1 MALSTHD
8 YRPYKGSYKGLGYR
22 TFRMFRSNF
31 ISTIKNPAVI
41 VVMSI
46 SFLFAFF
53 YLMGLG
59 LGGTTLSSS
68 PEDDFLGQ
76 ADVRLKVTP
85 VDDGPLMREV
95 QLGDQIS
102 FEFRVRNT
110 GKETGNVLTYGE
122 APNDRWSVSTTIL
135 NGDAVL
141 RPGEEIDVRMDISIP
156 HHIGDFTYIEE
167 MDQWDGGGKEPYDD
181 GTGADRSGDST
192 TYIDIYPQNRGISH
206 TFDLFNVTRDVMFY
220 AGFVD
225 DYMKNDISMDP
236 SSEHFNPYWLAND
249 IRTGSITTLIS
260 LEKSEYLSILEV
272 ENVTVFDPGS
282 GSFSL
287 EIGSNGKDV
296 ERSIKGGGSAEFPLT
311 VENTGDM
318 DILIVLDC
326 YVTMYS
332 DRDWECTVLDLP
344 VDPFMGKPYIQLGA
358 GEKRDLTLKVRSSN
372 HSIERSFNIIV
383 VGTEIGNGSYHHSS
397 ISNGIVTVNEART
410 TDSTNKEI
418 FNMTWGS
425 YERYFWII
433 FLASVAGAGLISN
446 DIRYN
451 SISLYLSRPITKVH
465 YVLSKFVSLF
475 TVLSL
480 ITVIPAVLFFTA
492 GMAFGSAKFSFV
504 LEHLWILGALFLS
517 YFFALT
523 VFTSICLALSSLM
536 KRGIYAGAAIFSI
549 FAFSSTIS
557 WVLHGLFKKDYLKL
571 ISIHDNF
578 VVIFKVLFDIDF
590 NARAYGYDWYSPAAV
605 LLCLTLASWAIIIY
619 RMKKVEGA

>member
-8 YRPYKGSYKGLGYR
+8 YRPYKGSYRGLGYR
-22 TFRMFRSNF
+22 TFRMFRSNL

-41 VVMSI
+41 VVMSL

-59 LGGTTLSSS
+59 LGGTALTSS
-68 PEDDFLGQ
+68 PEDDFDWQ

-85 VDDGPLMREV
+85 VDDEMLMREV
-95 QLGDQIS
+95 QLGDRIS
-102 FEFRVRNT
+102 FEFKVRNT

-122 APNDRWSVSTTIL
+122 APNEFWSVSTTIL

-141 RPGEEIDVRMDISIP
+141 RPGEEINVRMDVSLP
-156 HHIGDFTYIEE
+156 HHIGEFTYLGEKDRWDE
-167 MDQWDGGGKEPYDD
+167 GVKEPDDGGI
-181 GTGADRSGDST
+181 GASRPGDST
-192 TYIDIYPQNRGISH
+192 SYIDMYPQDLGISH
-206 TFDLFNVTRDVMFY
+206 TFDLFNVTRSVSFY

-236 SSEHFNPYWLAND
+236 SSEHFYPYWLAND
-249 IRTGSITTLIS
+249 FRTGSITALVS
-260 LEKSEYLSILEV
+260 LEKSEYLSILEG
-272 ENVTVFDPGS
+272 ENLTVVDPGS

-287 EIGSNGKDV
+287 EIGADGRDV

-311 VENTGDM
+311 VHNTGDL
-318 DILIVLDC
+318 DILVVLDC
-326 YVTMYS
+326 YVTMY
-332 DRDWECTVLDLP
+332 RDYDWKCTVSDLP
-344 VDPFMGKPYIQLGA
+344 VDPFMGKPYLQLDA
-358 GEKRDLTLKVRSSN
+358 GEARELTLKVRSSN

-383 VGTEIGNGSYHHSS
+383 VGTEVGNGSYHHSS
-397 ISNGIVTVNEART
+397 ISNGIVTVNEARSI
-410 TDSTNKEI
+410 DNANKEI
-418 FNMTWGS
+418 FTITWGM

-451 SISLYLSRPITKVH
+451 SISLYLSRPITKIH
-465 YVLSKFVSLF
+465 YVLSKFASLF

-480 ITVIPAVLFFTA
+480 ITILPAAVFFIA
-492 GMAFGSAKFSFV
+492 GMAFGSVTFTFV
-504 LEHLWILGALFLS
+504 LEHLWILGALFFS
-517 YFFALT
+517 YFIALT
-523 VFTSICLALSSLM
+523 VFSSICLALSSLM
-536 KRGIYAGAAIFSI
+536 KRGIYAGAAIFSV

-557 WVLHGLFKKDYLKL
+557 WVLHGLFQKDYLKL

-578 VVIFKVLFDIDF
+578 VVIFKVLFDMDF
-590 NARAYGYDWYSPAAV
+590 DAKAYGYDWHVPAAV
-605 LLCLTLASWAIIIY
+605 LLCITLASWAIIVY